1 MTKEP
6 GTLSFDLYP
15 WQQDQWQ
22 QVIQMMQQ
30 HRLPHALIIGGVP
43 GLGKLTF
50 AKRLAAVLLC
60 QRPTNRNACGQ
71 CKSCQLLAANS
82 HPDYKLMQPEASK
95 VPPYKISKVITVD
108 QVRNIQHS
116 MATTA
121 QQGGA
126 RVVIINGAEDLNL
139 NAANALLKQLE
150 EPGDNSYFLLLHQWP
165 RRVLP
170 TVRSR
175 CQLLDINIP
184 TSEYALNWLQQQ
196 LPVDDASK
204 DTAEKLLQLTNG
216 GPLKAL
222 QLHAA
227 KAHELRHQMLVQLT
241 AILRGKESAVQV
253 AQSWHKQPLEQ
264 MLSWWIEWLNDLIK
278 LKMTG
283 DTAHLANPDI
293 VKLLQAVAQ
302 RSNVKAIYSL
312 LDQLTQQLNFIN
324 QRRNLNNQLA
334 CEELLHQ
341 WYLLVRSGT

>member
-1 MTKEP
+1 MTNEP
-6 GTLSFDLYP
+6 NILSSHAYP
-15 WQQDQWQ
+15 WHQDQWQ
-22 QVIQMMQQ
+22 QVSQMLQQ
-30 HRLPHALIIGGVP
+30 QRLPHALIIGGVP

-50 AKRLAAVLLC
+50 ARRLAAALLC
-60 QRPTNRNACGQ
+60 QQPVNGNACGQ

-82 HPDYKLMQPEASK
+82 HPDFNLMQPEEPGKA
-95 VPPYKISKVITVD
+95 ILVD
-108 QVRNIQHS
+108 QVRKIQHA

-126 RVVIINGAEDLNL
+126 RVVIINGAADLNL

-150 EPGDNSYFLLLHQWP
+150 EPGDNSFFLLLHQWP
-165 RRVLP
+165 KTILP

-175 CQLLDINIP
+175 CQLLDITIP
-184 TSEYALNWLQQQ
+184 TPEHALNWLQQQ
-196 LPVDDASK
+196 LPADDGDTK
-204 DTAEKLLQLTNG
+204 DMAEKLLQLANG

-222 QLHAA
+222 HLHAS
-227 KAHELRHQMLVQLT
+227 KSHELRHQMLVQLT
-241 AILRGKESAVQV
+241 AILRGKESAVEV
-253 AQSWHKQPLEQ
+253 AQSWHKQPLDQ

-283 DTAHLANPDI
+283 NTAHLANPDI

-302 RSNVKAIYSL
+302 RSNIKAIYAL

-324 QRRNLNNQLA
+324 QRRNLNDQLV

>member
-6 GTLSFDLYP
+6 NILLHTYP
-15 WQQDQWQ
+15 WHQDQWH
-22 QVIQMMQQ
+22 QVSQMMRQK
-30 HRLPHALIIGGVP
+30 RLPHALIIGGVP

-50 AKRLAAVLLC
+50 AKRLAAALLC
-60 QRPTNRNACGQ
+60 QQGERSDACGQ

-82 HPDYKLMQPEASK
+82 HPDFKLMQPEELGKA
-95 VPPYKISKVITVD
+95 ILVD
-108 QVRNIQHS
+108 QVRNIQHA

-126 RVVIINGAEDLNL
+126 RVVIINGAADLNL

-150 EPGDNSYFLLLHQWP
+150 EPGDNSFFLLLHQWP
-165 RRVLP
+165 KMLLP

-175 CQLLDINIP
+175 CQLLDIIIP
-184 TSEYALNWLQQQ
+184 RPEQALSWLEEQ
-196 LPVDDASK
+196 LPEDEKNPRA
-204 DTAEKLLQLTNG
+204 TAEKLIALANG

-222 QLHAA
+222 QLHAS

-241 AILRGKESAVQV
+241 AILRGNASTLEV

-264 MLSWWIEWLNDLIK
+264 MLNWWIEWINDLIK

-283 DTAHLANPDI
+283 NTAHLANPDI
-293 VKLLQAVAQ
+293 IKLLQAVAQ
-302 RSNVKAIYSL
+302 RSSIKAMYRL
-312 LDQLTQQLNFIN
+312 LHRLTEQLSFIN
-324 QRRNLNNQLA
+324 QRRNLNNQLV

-341 WYLLVRSGT
+341 WYLLVRSDTSL